1 MKTLNKIFLSV
12 GVAAASAMG
21 FSSCTDDLN
30 LDPTNPS
37 DITDVNGKIDQVF
50 ADIYMNFATY
60 GANGNSPVHDYDGG
74 MATFQRAIFTAEE
87 LPTDEACWLYDAEK
101 YGTLNYGLVNSTN
114 PSLFGFYSRMMINI
128 SLCNDFIRNANS
140 GAYGD
145 VDAEKKADYI
155 RQARTLRA
163 ACYFYM
169 CSAYDK
175 VPYSDET
182 SAIGDMPVQLPRA
195 KVFENVT
202 ADLEEV
208 VAGYAPNQKPVYGFV
223 GLDVAESLLVK
234 FYLNAEVFTGQAQ
247 WTKCCQH
254 AQNVIDRLG
263 HSGPLG
269 NGLAQSY
276 TALFGA
282 NNKKYALGA
291 GGNVNEIIWTIPQNV
306 PHLTS
311 YAGAT
316 FLICAWLG
324 NAGIEV
330 TIVKPERNDKNPDGT
345 PKYATDQEYQEALEK
360 YNKMLDPNDDDH
372 WKTVADITIA
382 GTGFSFDPKVTTG
395 KCSKLMFNADDN
407 WGCMV
412 ARETFVDKFAWEDAA
427 KSVSNDKRVENW
439 LTSKFGFTTENIS
452 LVGDDWGKNGYLAIK
467 FTNWAYNDDG
477 TINVAE
483 SPKQSGALVGGD
495 YPVIRLAEIYLS
507 YAEAALNGGGDM
519 GKALTYV
526 NYIRERAGV
535 APFTS
540 LTSADL
546 RDERCRELYQENCR
560 RTDLIRYNQWCT
572 GYNWPWKGGVKD
584 GTNLPEYTKLYP
596 IPDRVLT
603 ASNFEQTTGY

>member
-1 MKTLNKIFLSV
+1 MKTFNKIFLSV
-12 GVAAASAMG
+12 GVAAVSALG

-37 DITDVNGKIDQVF
+37 QITDVNGQIDRVF

-140 GAYGD
+140 GTYGE
-145 VDAEKKADYI
+145 VEAAKKADYI
-155 RQARTLRA
+155 RQARILRA

-175 VPYSDET
+175 VPYADET
-182 SAIGDMPVQLPRA
+182 SSIGSQPTQLPRA

-202 ADLEEV
+202 TDLEEV
-208 VAGYAPNQKPVYGFV
+208 VAEYGPTAAKPYYGFV

-254 AQNVIDRLG
+254 ADNVIGRLG
-263 HSGPLG
+263 NSGPLG
-269 NGLAQSY
+269 NGLAKSY
-276 TALFGA
+276 IALFGA
-282 NNKKYALGA
+282 NNAQYAI
-291 GGNVNEIIWTIPQNV
+291 GGSNAVNEIIWTIPQNV

-324 NAGIEV
+324 NSGVEV
-330 TIVKPERNDKNPDGT
+330 TAKEPERKDYATEDEYQDALNAYNGLKDWQKNADLTVAGVGYSLNPDI
-345 PKYATDQEYQEALEK
+345 K
-360 YNKMLDPNDDDH
+360 
-372 WKTVADITIA
+372 
-382 GTGFSFDPKVTTG
+382 TG
-395 KCSKLMFNADDN
+395 KCSNLWFNADDS

-412 ARETFVDKFAWEDAA
+412 ARETFVNKFEWTNGA
-427 KSVSNDKRVENW
+427 KSESDDVRVSQW
-439 LTSKFGFTTENIS
+439 LTSRYGFTPKNIS

-467 FTNWAYNDDG
+467 FTNWAYNEDG

-483 SPKQSGALVGGD
+483 SPKQAGALVGGD

-507 YAEAALNGGGDM
+507 YAEAAMNGGGDM

-535 APFTS
+535 APFAN
-540 LTSADL
+540 LTVADL
-546 RDERCRELYQENCR
+546 RDERCRELYQENTR

-572 GYNWPWKGGVKD
+572 GYTWPWKGGVEA

-596 IPDRVLT
+596 IPNRILT
-603 ASNFEQTTGY
+603 ASNFEQTTGYSR